1 MHWSTIIYCGIITYL
16 TRFSTLFLLKED
28 ILNDKTKK
36 ILSYV
41 PSAIFPAIIFPP
53 IFLDSAGSLDIDNNP
68 KILAALFAIII
79 GFFSRSIIAT
89 IFAGTYFLLVF
100 DFCILPIEK
109 LIIKPSCFINLKL
122 ATIYLAYFICSYV
135 NSHLQQ
141 MMPL

>member
-1 MHWSTIIYCGIITYL
+1 MI
-16 TRFSTLFLLKED
+16 FLLKKD

-68 KILAALFAIII
+68 KILATLFAIII

-89 IFAGTYFLLVF
+89 IFAGLTSYWFLIFV
-100 DFCILPIEK
+100 
-109 LIIKPSCFINLKL
+109 
-122 ATIYLAYFICSYV
+122 YY
-135 NSHLQQ
+135 Q
-141 MMPL
+141 